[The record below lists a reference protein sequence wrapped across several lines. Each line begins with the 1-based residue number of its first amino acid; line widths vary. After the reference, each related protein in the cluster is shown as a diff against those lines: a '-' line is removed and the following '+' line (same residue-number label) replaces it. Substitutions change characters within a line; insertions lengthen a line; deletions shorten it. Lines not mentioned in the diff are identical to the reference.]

1 MTEST
6 TALKEATTVL
16 SEVRRRYQALDIE
29 LQSAHSL
36 VSAFVQDYITGARR
50 TFNVSPVIKVSNLGL
65 DQYTLSGLYQV

>member
-16 SEVRRRYQALDIE
+16 TEIRRRYQALDIE

-36 VSAFVQDYITGARR
+36 VRAFVQGYITGARR
-50 TFNVSPVIKVSNLGL
+50 TLNVSPVITMSNLGL
-65 DQYTLSGLYQV
+65 SQYTLSGLSQV